1 MKIDGDDEEE
11 RRLNDMTTTKK
22 KNEQDEDNERSSPS
36 SSSQQFGLVDA
47 MLRFG
52 AAPQPFRVAIFRFG
66 AVFGRRSTA
75 FRSSRVDAMLCFS
88 GSAFPS

>member
-22 KNEQDEDNERSSPS
+22 KNDQDEDNERSSPS

-52 AAPQPFRVAIFRFG
+52 AA
-66 AVFGRRSTA
+66 
-75 FRSSRVDAMLCFS
+75 
-88 GSAFPS
+88 AFPSCYVSLRCRLRQTFDGLPVFPS